1 MNANKMM
8 RKFLVAMG
16 AMLAGL
22 NIAGCPVADPADVD
36 NSAQTPPTPQPQP
49 TPPAPAR
56 NPVLFVANNLGAV
69 TSYESPA
76 ALNGNIAP
84 NINLTGGQTQL
95 VAPYDLVVSAANQLF
110 AINAGANSVS
120 IYDNARQANGN
131 LEPTRN
137 IAGAATGLATP
148 TAAEIDARND
158 SLLVA
163 NFGAPSSITIYSGA
177 STTAAR
183 GNLAAI
189 RKISSADLN
198 QAFGLSIDD
207 AGTLYVGNFGV
218 ASIAVFDDASNR
230 NGTIAADRVI
240 TSPAFAGARIHDVFV
255 DAADTLFVVL
265 NTNKVVVFNGAAAL
279 NGSVMPDSTLTV
291 TGAAALYGIAVD
303 SAGIGYLA
311 DLAANAIFV
320 FDDIATSNGAF
331 SPDRTI
337 KGADT
342 QLRSPI
348 RLSIVE

>member
-1 MNANKMM
+1 MNANTMM
-8 RKFLVAMG
+8 RKLLVAMS

-22 NIAGCPVADPADVD
+22 NIAGCPVADPKDVE
-36 NSAQTPPTPQPQP
+36 NPAQNNPEPQPA
-49 TPPAPAR
+49 PPAPA
-56 NPVLFVANNLGAV
+56 PKPALFVANNLGAI

-84 NINLTGGQTQL
+84 NINLSGGQTQL
-95 VAPYDLVVSAANQLF
+95 AVPYDVLVNSAEQLF

-120 IYDNARQANGN
+120 IYNNARQANGN

-137 IAGAATGLATP
+137 IAGAATGLVTP

-163 NFGAPSSITIYSGA
+163 NFGAPTSITIYSGA
-177 STTAAR
+177 STNAAR

-189 RKISSADLN
+189 RRISSNDLN

-207 AGTLYVGNFGV
+207 AGTLYVGNYGV
-218 ASIAVFDDASNR
+218 ASIAVFDDAANR

-255 DAADTLFVVL
+255 NAADTLFVVL
-265 NTNKVVVFNGAAAL
+265 STNKVVVFGGASAL

-291 TGAAALYGIAVD
+291 SGAAALYGIAVD
-303 SAGIGYLA
+303 SAGVGYLA
-311 DLAANAIFV
+311 DLSGNAILV
-320 FDDIATSNGAF
+320 FDDISTANGTF

-348 RLSIVE
+348 RLTIVE